1 MTEGTIK
8 NSDIVTLVNN
18 AIELPTVPEVLVK
31 LNEVISCTE
40 SSADD
45 VAAVISKDPAVAT
58 NILRIVNSAY
68 YGLQVRVSSVPLAVS
83 VMGFEM
89 TKKVAL
95 KAAVFS
101 VFAKEAQAIKQFDP
115 LAFWRHS
122 IFTGVAA
129 RTLGESSSRFSE
141 HHPEDLYVAGLLHDI
156 GKIILVE
163 KASSSYLPILD
174 QAAAGERSEIEIETD
189 TLGYNHADLGSV
201 LAIKWFLSEDLAV
214 AIRYHHTPSKD
225 PYHQDLSSLIHLADR
240 LAWTSG
246 NPSTVGTPTPRME
259 NEVYDHVGLDPQQV
273 EDLLP
278 QIQEDFEAAGLPW

>member
-1 MTEGTIK
+1 MS
-8 NSDIVTLVNN
+8 SDIVNLVNR

-31 LNEVISCTE
+31 INGMINDLNV
-40 SSADD
+40 SADELGQ
-45 VAAVISKDPAVAT
+45 VISKDPAVST

-68 YGLQVRVSSVPLAVS
+68 NGLQVRVSSVTLAVS

-101 VFAKEAQAIKQFDP
+101 VFASKSKALEHFDP
-115 LAFWRHS
+115 LGFWKHS

-129 RTLGESSSRFSE
+129 RTLGESSPRFSE
-141 HHPEDLYVAGLLHDI
+141 HDPEDLYICGLLHDI
-156 GKIILVE
+156 GKIILME
-163 KASSSYLPILD
+163 KANSEYLPILK
-174 QAAAGERSEIEIETD
+174 QAAAENRSEIDLETD

-201 LAIKWFLSEDLAV
+201 LAIKWFLSEDLTT

-225 PYHQDLSSLIHLADR
+225 PYHQDLSSLIHIADH

-246 NPSTVGTPTPRME
+246 NPSTVGTPMPQME

-278 QIQEDFEAAGLPW
+278 QIHEDYVATGLPW